1 MEEPLIAQKAA
12 EKSSSSS
19 EQSQYEPPKTP
30 GSDADQEAKK
40 SPLKA
45 AVVVPEV
52 KPATFL
58 QALAKVF
65 HEPEIPLEDK
75 VILGPIDKYIRY
87 SKSH

>member
-1 MEEPLIAQKAA
+1 MEEPLIVQKVDQ
-12 EKSSSSS
+12 ERSSSS
-19 EQSQYEPPKTP
+19 EQSQYDPPKTP
-30 GSDADQEAKK
+30 GSEADQEAKK
-40 SPLKA
+40 PLKA
-45 AVVVPEV
+45 VEVPEV

-87 SKSH
+87 SKSQSA

>member
-12 EKSSSSS
+12 ERSSSS

-40 SPLKA
+40 SPLK

-87 SKSH
+87 SKSD